1 MTEEKLEYFMKVCND
16 FVKSSVE
23 LRDTAL
29 LCEDD
34 TIKQDM
40 VAFVIPDFHKMW
52 ARSEGIKLLLQRDG
66 YDINREFIL
75 DEMRAVTKQ
84 NLEIAKKI
92 KDKLSGLN

>member
-1 MTEEKLEYFMKVCND
+1 MEEKNLEDFMKVCDD
-16 FVKSSVE
+16 FVQSSIE

-29 LCEDD
+29 LCGDD

-66 YDINREFIL
+66 YDSNREFIL

>member
-1 MTEEKLEYFMKVCND
+1 MEEKNLEDFMKVCDD
-16 FVKSSVE
+16 FVQSSLE

-29 LCEDD
+29 LCGDD
-34 TIKQDM
+34 PIKQDM

-66 YDINREFIL
+66 YDSNREFIL